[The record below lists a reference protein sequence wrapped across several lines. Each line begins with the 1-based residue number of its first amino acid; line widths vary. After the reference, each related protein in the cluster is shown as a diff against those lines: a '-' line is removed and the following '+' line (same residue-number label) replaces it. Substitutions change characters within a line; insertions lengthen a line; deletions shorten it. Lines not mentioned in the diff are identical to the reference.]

1 MKKISSQQSSSFR
14 NKSHDERMKYASEI
28 TKILILKKL
37 SEEQTDQLLQPLS
50 AVNESTIPEKI
61 KIVNDLIKP
70 TEIAIDLTE

>member
-1 MKKISSQQSSSFR
+1 
-14 NKSHDERMKYASEI
+14 MKYASEI